1 MSTDKAVSTL
11 NSLIAIAEDGVEGFK
26 LAAQRAED
34 PQLKTLFNQL
44 ATDRQSVVTA
54 LQGEVRALGGQPE
67 TSGTMAGAAHRAFTS
82 VKASITDTD
91 RSGLLKET
99 ERGESY
105 AVEQFEKVLGEG
117 DLPPNVRA
125 VIETQLTEVRRSR
138 ESVSSMKQVKS

>member
-1 MSTDKAVSTL
+1 MSTDKAVSSL

-34 PQLKTLFNQL
+34 PQLKNLFTQL
-44 ATDRQSVVTA
+44 GADRQAVVTA
-54 LQGEVRALGGQPE
+54 LQAEVRALGGEPE
-67 TSGTMAGAAHRAFTS
+67 TSGTFSGSAHRAFTS
-82 VKASITDTD
+82 MKASITDTD

-105 AVEQFEKVLGEG
+105 AVEQFEKALREG

-138 ESVSSMKQVKS
+138 ESVTSMKQIKS